1 MSKRSVID
9 SSIYYNFAFICK
21 SALNYS
27 SHMLHSMYQLMLLN
41 KVTKLPLLSC
51 IPVPSYSSITTSAEY
66 SCSVLFTISSHLD
79 DIVKNYSKISILFL
93 KLLPEDDFITAISLS
108 RAILLQ
114 LWPQGPYTVEKS
126 TSSRLLSH
134 CVRSWWPLLYIFA
147 TTFSI
152 NNFYCNLHTYSPNTL
167 ILCCHI

>member
-9 SSIYYNFAFICK
+9 SSIYYNFAFICQ

-108 RAILLQ
+108 
-114 LWPQGPYTVEKS
+114 QGGHKGLTQ
-126 TSSRLLSH
+126 
-134 CVRSWWPLLYIFA
+134 
-147 TTFSI
+147 
-152 NNFYCNLHTYSPNTL
+152 
-167 ILCCHI
+167 